1 MLPINLEAK
10 FMKKFYIYYYRE
22 ICAIIQFMSERCFK
36 CFKPKSVCL
45 CKYARPID
53 SGVKFVFLMH
63 PKEFRRQRTG
73 TGYLAHLC
81 LTDSEVI
88 VGLDLSANKRLNE
101 LLSDSSYFPVLM
113 YPGDDA
119 WNVKKEGFAPMLQNK
134 KLLILILDATWFCS
148 KKMIQHNEFLL
159 KLPKLSFYGS
169 YRSIFTFKRE
179 PSPECISTIECCYYM
194 IKELQDTGLADS
206 NLDPEPL
213 MNIFKAMIKLQLT
226 AENER
231 ILGIRTN
238 SHDYDD
244 KYTRL
249 KQIPD
254 YL

>member
-1 MLPINLEAK
+1 
-10 FMKKFYIYYYRE
+10 
-22 ICAIIQFMSERCFK
+22 MSERCFK

-45 CKYARPID
+45 CKYSAKID
-53 SGVKFVFLMH
+53 CGAKFIFLMH

-81 LTDSEVI
+81 LKDSEVI
-88 VGLDLSANKRLNE
+88 VGLDFSANKRLQE
-101 LLSDSSYFPVLM
+101 LLLDPQFFPVLM
-113 YPGDDA
+113 YPDENA
-119 WNVKKEGFAPMLQNK
+119 LTVNKEGFKDQLAER

-148 KKMIQHNEFLL
+148 KKMIQHNPFLL
-159 KLPKLSFYGS
+159 ELPKLSFSGS

-194 IKELQDTGLADS
+194 IKEMQAANMANAS
-206 NLDPEPL
+206 IDPEPL

-231 ILGIRTN
+231 ILGIRQN

-249 KQIPD
+249 NEIPD
-254 YL
+254 YIG